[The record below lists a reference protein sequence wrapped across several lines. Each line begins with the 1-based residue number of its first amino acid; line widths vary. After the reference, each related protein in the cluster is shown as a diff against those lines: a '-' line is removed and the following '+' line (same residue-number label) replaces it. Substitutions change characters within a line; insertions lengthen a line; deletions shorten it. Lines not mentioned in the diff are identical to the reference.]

1 MGNLLTSL
9 CSVRHRVSFPPI
21 NLMREKERKEGEYLF
36 SSLKNFMIDAAT
48 ILFDDSKND
57 LRALPKVVRL
67 QILTV

>member
-21 NLMREKERKEGEYLF
+21 NIMREKESKEGEYMI
-36 SSLKNFMIDAAT
+36 SSLKNFMIDSAT

-57 LRALPKVVRL
+57 IRALPKVV
-67 QILTV
+67 